1 MRQRRKCKVWAYA
14 RDFRVPP
21 AVLIGQM
28 AELLGKAEKYSVPV
42 VGTSQ
47 DLSSGKT
54 LDRMGLKEALRAV
67 HTGYANA
74 VMVRDVFRLSED
86 EDTLL
91 RIMEILQDHGA
102 FLICTEED
110 AHICLRAGG
119 VYGHLYFC
127 MNSVLP

>member
-1 MRQRRKCKVWAYA
+1 MKRKQKLNAWAYA
-14 RDFRVPP
+14 RDFHVPP

-28 AELLGKAEKYSVPV
+28 TELLGKAEKCGVPV

-47 DLSSGKT
+47 DMSSGKT

-86 EDTLL
+86 EDALL
-91 RIMEILQDHGA
+91 RIMEILQDHGV

-110 AHICLRAGG
+110 AHICLRTGG